1 MKKREFLQY
10 KCGTKLA
17 KEKLD
22 GVFDELTM
30 FEDDIKDFGFSAEK
44 FGQPDLIN
52 KAVKD
57 IETIKITVNNMKG
70 LWDHILICQTKFTE
84 NMDCK
89 W

>member
-1 MKKREFLQY
+1 MKKREFFQY

-22 GVFDELTM
+22 GVFDELTT
-30 FEDDIKDFGFSAEK
+30 FEEQIKDFGFNAEK

-70 LWDHILICQTKFTE
+70 LWDHIFICQTKFT
-84 NMDCK
+84 
-89 W
+89 